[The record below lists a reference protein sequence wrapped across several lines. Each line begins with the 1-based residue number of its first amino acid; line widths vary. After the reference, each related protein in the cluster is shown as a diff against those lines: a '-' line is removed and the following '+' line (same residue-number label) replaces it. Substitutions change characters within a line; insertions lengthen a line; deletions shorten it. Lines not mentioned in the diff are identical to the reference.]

1 MKQLFKA
8 KKKSQAISPPPQPGD
23 SSSQE
28 FPLRPPHRSSTDPYA
43 RLTNDTSTLQSHRS
57 DISDF
62 HGQLFAHERPLSH
75 RQKRSQDRR
84 ENPLGLTVLYEP
96 QSPVERLVDIVL
108 IHGLGGTSLRTWCHN
123 RDLQYL
129 WPQQWL
135 PNEPGFEHARI
146 ITYGYNAHFS
156 TKKEH
161 TSLAI
166 GDFANDLLFRMKYEE
181 LGGQRLG
188 EVPIVF
194 AVHSMGGL
202 VFKKA
207 FIHGLLNN
215 DFRDMMGMVTSVL
228 FLATPHRGA
237 DLAETLNKVLTS
249 SIFGHSPKDYVAE
262 LARRSPTIN
271 ELNESFRHHA
281 SKLQV
286 FSFYETLS
294 TAIGPMSAMILEKDS
309 AVLGYVPGRDASAP
323 NRKPP
328 RAVVGALRS
337 AISAAIAQTPDTGTE
352 EDLKTIKEALGLS
365 GPPEDDM
372 ALARSVRKEGTCEY
386 FLNSREFVTWRN
398 AQRPSLLWAHTYP
411 GNGKSTLCAFTV
423 DRLLEQDAVCV
434 YYFFKFD
441 QREKVSVGSMLRS
454 LALQMAL
461 ALPTIRHELAKLVR
475 SNINFLRADTASL
488 WKSLFLSTIANLR
501 IERDIFWVI
510 EGLDESE
517 SSRKVVEL
525 LSEIGN
531 FTTNISVLVF
541 SRPHP
546 TISQAILRARKRID
560 ITDVDI
566 SNNQGDVRL
575 AVLEDIEY
583 LPSDDGFKRETTE
596 EITRRSQGN
605 FLWASLVAGQV
616 AHCHRQDQVRRILE
630 TTPDGMDNLYDRM
643 LLAVSNLESREDQSL
658 ARIFLSWAMYARTP
672 LTVEELSEIYRR
684 ELASLIELKHTV
696 YHVCGQFVVIDTN
709 NKVTLVHQSAHE
721 YLRKHSELPF
731 SLDSKQTHEDL
742 LGKCLV
748 TLCDKD
754 LRRKLASIKIPQ
766 FLQYAATSW
775 AFHLEHCS
783 NQSDRILNGLVHF
796 FNGTFVLSWIQ
807 YLAMSGH
814 LAGLPVAS
822 RKLIG
827 YIAKVRKWDS
837 NRPPMLHRLSDLAL
851 LESWSIDL
859 LKITAKF
866 GRKLSEDPTMIFKC
880 IPALSPS
887 SSAINQ
893 KFGNSSSMT
902 LSVNGV
908 TNKEWDDCLV
918 RVPGSGGK
926 ALRLASSPRLLA
938 VAAETPRG
946 SFSLWDTSLY
956 RERQTFNIKQR
967 ITEIVFNS
975 SGSLVACCG
984 ANRTLIWRVDN
995 CTVVAEAKNPF
1006 RERAVGLKFD
1016 DHQTLYMVTD
1026 IRHVYSLSVHDSE
1039 TPATWVKLSSD
1050 LLAEKDLAPGV
1061 WLGTPQSVSFNSD
1074 CTAIAIAY
1082 RSFAPTVWAVEPPRV
1097 VARLRTRT
1105 SSSTGLTESY
1115 TGGEARVVWHPSDT
1129 QVLGIHGEVFKWTPS
1144 DDVYEAANGDTGSIP
1159 NAIECSPNGL
1169 VFITGDAEGTIRIY
1183 EVSSMV
1189 LIYKLSSEDGINRIS
1204 FSSDNLRFY
1213 DLRGS
1218 HCNVWEPNCLARIAD
1233 ASTEKFDDG
1242 ASTTDSFWSD
1252 TDDTRSTSISFP
1264 ASESYTQ
1271 SKPRVMALA
1280 HTAKNQLVA
1289 FSNTDGS
1296 MELFEQ
1302 RNNMSCELEKSVFGI
1317 FEKLEWSPQGRYL
1330 AQSQSYGAVTVL
1342 KTDNTPGSE
1351 ARVGTEKVYHED
1363 KSPDARGNTRQLLFA
1378 PTEEL
1383 LLVYGETETQVVGVS
1398 LGKIEA
1404 TRRTPSDEFAVWA
1417 NHPSSPHHLICLT
1430 MSAVTVYN
1438 WSLQEEHIVLISIPT
1453 SYPWHNSISAD
1464 EILRSYCRGKLLVRT
1479 TDKEKSGR
1487 RRGFAVIATDD
1498 IPIRDDTE
1506 MPQSKQIMLV
1516 HVAQAVRD
1524 SIEYPVGLLHDGR
1537 IVFLDESMWGSQY
1550 LHEL

>member
-1 MKQLFKA
+1 
-8 KKKSQAISPPPQPGD
+8 
-23 SSSQE
+23 
-28 FPLRPPHRSSTDPYA
+28 
-43 RLTNDTSTLQSHRS
+43 
-57 DISDF
+57 
-62 HGQLFAHERPLSH
+62 
-75 RQKRSQDRR
+75 
-84 ENPLGLTVLYEP
+84 
-96 QSPVERLVDIVL
+96 
-108 IHGLGGTSLRTWCHN
+108 
-123 RDLQYL
+123 
-129 WPQQWL
+129 
-135 PNEPGFEHARI
+135 
-146 ITYGYNAHFS
+146 
-156 TKKEH
+156 
-161 TSLAI
+161 
-166 GDFANDLLFRMKYEE
+166 
-181 LGGQRLG
+181 
-188 EVPIVF
+188 
-194 AVHSMGGL
+194 MGGL

-207 FIHGLLNN
+207 FIHGLLND
-215 DFRDMMGMVTSVL
+215 DFRDMMEMVTSVL

-249 SIFGHSPKDYVAE
+249 SIFGHSPKDYVSE

-309 AVLGYVPGRDASAP
+309 AVLGYPGEMPQPLIANHHEVCKFKGTDDP
-323 NRKPP
+323 NYA
-328 RAVVGALRS
+328 AVVGALRS
-337 AISAAIAQTPDTGTE
+337 AISTAIAQTPDTGTE
-352 EDLKTIKEALGLS
+352 EDLKTVKEALGFS

-372 ALARSVRKEGTCEY
+372 AFARSVRKEGTCEY
-386 FLNSREFVTWRN
+386 FLNSREFLAWRN
-398 AQRPSLLWAHTYP
+398 SEQTSLLWAHAHP

-423 DRLLEQDAVCV
+423 DRLTEQGAVCV

-441 QREKVSVGSMLRS
+441 QREKISVGGMLRS

-461 ALPTIRHELAKLVR
+461 AVPTACHELAKLAR
-475 SNINFLRADTASL
+475 SNINFLRADTSSL
-488 WKSLFLSTIANLR
+488 WKNLFLSTIANLK

-510 EGLDESE
+510 DGLDESE

-525 LSEIGN
+525 LSEIGG
-531 FTTNISVLVF
+531 FSTNIGVLVF

-546 TISQAILRARKRID
+546 TISQAILRARKKID
-560 ITDVDI
+560 ITDVNI
-566 SNNQGDVRL
+566 SNNQDDVRL

-583 LPSDDGFKRETTE
+583 LPSDDNFKEETTE

-643 LLAVSNLESREDQSL
+643 LLAVSSLESPEDQSL
-658 ARIFLSWAMYARTP
+658 ARILLSWAMYARTP

-696 YHVCGQFVVIDTN
+696 YHVCGQFVIIDTN
-709 NKVTLVHQSAHE
+709 HKVTLVHHSAHE

-731 SLDSKQTHEDL
+731 SLDSKQAHEDL

-754 LRRKLASIKIPQ
+754 LRRKMASFKIPQ

-796 FNGTFVLSWIQ
+796 FSGTFVLSWIQ
-807 YLAMSGH
+807 YLAMGGH

-837 NRPPMLHRLSDLAL
+837 SRPPMLHRLSDLAL
-851 LESWSIDL
+851 LESWSVDL

-880 IPALSPS
+880 VPALSPS

-893 KFGNSSSMT
+893 KFGSSSSMS
-902 LSVNGV
+902 LSVTGV
-908 TNKEWDDCLV
+908 TNEEWDDCLV

-926 ALRLASSPRLLA
+926 ALRLASSPRFLA

-956 RERQTFNIKQR
+956 RERQTFDIKQR
-967 ITEIVFNS
+967 ITDIVFNS
-975 SGSLVACCG
+975 TGSLVACCG

-995 CTVVAEAKNPF
+995 STVAAEANNPF

-1016 DHQTLYMVTD
+1016 NHQTLYMVTD
-1026 IRHVYSLSVHDSE
+1026 IRHVYSLSVHESD
-1039 TPATWVKLSSD
+1039 TTTTWEKLSPD
-1050 LLAEKDLAPGV
+1050 LLTEKDLAPGV

-1082 RSFAPTVWAVEPPRV
+1082 RSFAPTVWAIDPPRV

-1105 SSSTGLTESY
+1105 SSNTGLTETY
-1115 TGGEARVVWHPSDT
+1115 TAGGARVVWHPSDT

-1144 DDVYEAANGDTGSIP
+1144 DDVYEVANGDTGSIP

-1169 VFITGDAEGTIRIY
+1169 VFITGDTEGAIRIY

-1204 FSSDNLRFY
+1204 FSSDSLRFY

-1242 ASTTDSFWSD
+1242 ASGTDSFWSD

-1271 SKPRVMALA
+1271 SRPRVMALA
-1280 HTAKNQLVA
+1280 HTANNKVVA

-1296 MELFEQ
+1296 MELFEP
-1302 RNNMSCELEKSVFGI
+1302 RNNRSCELEKSAFGI

-1342 KTDNTPGSE
+1342 KAYTSLESE
-1351 ARVGTEKVYHED
+1351 ARVGAEKIYHENR
-1363 KSPDARGNTRQLLFA
+1363 SPDSRGNTRQLLFA

-1383 LLVYGETETQVVGVS
+1383 LLVNGETETQIIRFS
-1398 LGKIEA
+1398 SGKIEA
-1404 TRRTPSDEFAVWA
+1404 TRRTPTDELAVWA

-1430 MSAVTVYN
+1430 MSSAAVYN
-1438 WSLQEEHIVLISIPT
+1438 WSLQAENTVLICIPRTYMGQESIF
-1453 SYPWHNSISAD
+1453 AD
-1464 EILRSYCRGKLLVRT
+1464 EILQSYCREKLLVRT
-1479 TDKEKSGR
+1479 IANEEGGR
-1487 RRGFAVIATDD
+1487 RRGFAVVATDEM
-1498 IPIRDDTE
+1498 PVRDDAD
-1506 MPQSKQIMLV
+1506 MSHSKQIELV

-1537 IVFLDESMWGSQY
+1537 IVFLDESMWVCTALLDDIKTLRRHFFIPFDWITSEGALLCQVSPGGEFY
-1550 LHEL
+1550 CPSKGRVGVLRGNLV

>member
-309 AVLGYVPGRDASAP
+309 AVLGYPGEMPQPLTANHHEVCKFKGTDDP
-323 NRKPP
+323 NYA
-328 RAVVGALRS
+328 AVVGALRS

-386 FLNSREFVTWRN
+386 FLNSR
-398 AQRPSLLWAHTYP
+398 
-411 GNGKSTLCAFTV
+411 
-423 DRLLEQDAVCV
+423 D
-434 YYFFKFD
+434 
-441 QREKVSVGSMLRS
+441 
-454 LALQMAL
+454 
-461 ALPTIRHELAKLVR
+461 
-475 SNINFLRADTASL
+475 
-488 WKSLFLSTIANLR
+488 
-501 IERDIFWVI
+501 
-510 EGLDESE
+510 
-517 SSRKVVEL
+517 
-525 LSEIGN
+525 
-531 FTTNISVLVF
+531 VLVF

-643 LLAVSNLESREDQSL
+643 LLAVSSLESREDQSL

-908 TNKEWDDCLV
+908 TNEEWDDCLV

-946 SFSLWDTSLY
+946 SFSLWDSSLY

-1129 QVLGIHGEVFKWTPS
+1129 QVLGIHGEAFKWTPS